1 MRFYEKKRG
10 RGGKYGEN
18 TGGIGGYT
26 GLMANRLRI
35 GKELGANR
43 LAGDSKP
50 LFGQNTDKKFRSLSH
65 AFLLHPQN
73 QSVHIHLRVVKTV

>member
-10 RGGKYGEN
+10 REGEYGKN
-18 TGGIGGYT
+18 TGRMGGYN

-35 GKELGANR
+35 GKETVKNR
-43 LAGDSKP
+43 FTNDSKP

-65 AFLLHPQN
+65 AFLLHP
-73 QSVHIHLRVVKTV
+73 